1 MSSFASDV
9 SALLVPT
16 FRTAPRLVLCASLIC
31 GENQKS
37 HLLLSIRGRS
47 NMKLFDSRSSQERK
61 QLSLAKKKQK
71 EEQHAFKQM
80 LDMQRSKTR
89 EDLANQR
96 AESTQKVLAQK
107 TAETQAKQ
115 KLYEARKAY
124 GDRRLAVFKG
134 NVTRTVEAVKPYTA
148 PVKAVYNVGK
158 SALTTI
164 AHSGIEKYYVMG
176 YSKGDSPSYT
186 ILMQAFEGQP
196 FTPSQAVQVLASARG
211 IDYNDAY
218 RRLVQMKQLGMI
230 KVGGV

>member
-1 MSSFASDV
+1 M
-9 SALLVPT
+9 T
-16 FRTAPRLVLCASLIC
+16 
-31 GENQKS
+31 
-37 HLLLSIRGRS
+37 
-47 NMKLFDSRSSQERK
+47 LFKK
-61 QLSLAKKKQK
+61 QTEEAKELKLAKQKQK
-71 EEQHAFKQM
+71 AQQAAFKQ
-80 LDMQRSKTR
+80 LQALNRSKVR

-96 AESTQKVLAQK
+96 AERTQKVLAQK

-134 NVTRTVEAVKPYTA
+134 NVTRTVAAAKPYIA
-148 PVKAVYNVGK
+148 PVKSVYNVGK

-186 ILMQAFEGQP
+186 VLMQAFEGQP

-230 KVGGV
+230 KEGGVQNEIENSQRKRAEVSQK